1 MVRRK
6 PDRHDLATTISAPRA
21 KVQPKLSRSRPAS
34 LGPPRELKVNCAGI
48 IEGKLC
54 RYHAGARCAALGCL
68 MLSWS
73 CWVSSEMAL
82 KSRELRA
89 RQRVRKKVRKL
100 AFEILYTEHK
110 LLCYEG
116 WVEG

>member
-1 MVRRK
+1 
-6 PDRHDLATTISAPRA
+6 
-21 KVQPKLSRSRPAS
+21 
-34 LGPPRELKVNCAGI
+34 
-48 IEGKLC
+48 
-54 RYHAGARCAALGCL
+54 
-68 MLSWS
+68 
-73 CWVSSEMAL
+73 MAL